1 MLKNPKLGLQFEDI
15 FSLNVF
21 IIEMFIRLGGGGVTL
36 IADRCNF
43 QYLVYLLLTLQ
54 RKRLPDG
61 RNEIEA
67 SQMVFQNVTR
77 KHSGTYI
84 CEASNGPG
92 QTAIDSVV
100 IDVLRKSSCLY
111 QSSQRNAFTC
121 SLHNHCKNSG
131 LIMTSSAID
140 ISRKYTQCL

>member
-100 IDVLRKSSCLY
+100 IDVLRKSLLSTNQVNRMNLCIY
-111 QSSQRNAFTC
+111 YMQST
-121 SLHNHCKNSG
+121 
-131 LIMTSSAID
+131 
-140 ISRKYTQCL
+140 

>member
-1 MLKNPKLGLQFEDI
+1 M
-15 FSLNVF
+15 
-21 IIEMFIRLGGGGVTL
+21 EMFIRLGGGVTL

-43 QYLVYLLLTLQ
+43 QYIHLLLTLQ

-100 IDVLRKSSCLY
+100 IDVLRKSLLSTNQVNRMNLCIY
-111 QSSQRNAFTC
+111 YMQST
-121 SLHNHCKNSG
+121 
-131 LIMTSSAID
+131 
-140 ISRKYTQCL
+140 

>member
-1 MLKNPKLGLQFEDI
+1 MLKNPNLGLKFEDI

-100 IDVLRKSSCLY
+100 IDVLRKSLLSTN
-111 QSSQRNAFTC
+111 QVKGMH
-121 SLHNHCKNSG
+121 LHAVCIITVNIPV
-131 LIMTSSAID
+131 L
-140 ISRKYTQCL
+140 

>member
-100 IDVLRKSSCLY
+100 IDVLRKSLLSTNQVNRMNLCIY
-111 QSSQRNAFTC
+111 MQST
-121 SLHNHCKNSG
+121 
-131 LIMTSSAID
+131 
-140 ISRKYTQCL
+140 

>member
-1 MLKNPKLGLQFEDI
+1 M
-15 FSLNVF
+15 
-21 IIEMFIRLGGGGVTL
+21 EMFIRLGGGVTL

-100 IDVLRKSSCLY
+100 IDVLRKSLLSTNQVNRMNLCIY
-111 QSSQRNAFTC
+111 YMQST
-121 SLHNHCKNSG
+121 
-131 LIMTSSAID
+131 
-140 ISRKYTQCL
+140 

>member
-15 FSLNVF
+15 FTLNVF

-100 IDVLRKSSCLY
+100 IDVLRKSLLSTIPIKSKECIY
-111 QSSQRNAFTC
+111 MQSA
-121 SLHNHCKNSG
+121 
-131 LIMTSSAID
+131 
-140 ISRKYTQCL
+140 